1 MSRISTDAVRQP
13 LRELQNNRCF
23 YCEKAIREAAEVD
36 HFIPWARHP
45 DNGIENL
52 VVADQ
57 RCNHDKRDFLA
68 AGDHVPRWKVERFER
83 NTSGLAQ
90 IAERASWDRAET
102 IALVAY
108 ARSPELPQHQVPAH
122 KQVRRRVWGSFY
134 FPLSRGSSVAIHS
147 ARCQAS
153 ATATMLPF
161 RS

>member
-57 RCNHDKRDFLA
+57 RCNHDKRDFLV
-68 AGDHVPRWKVERFER
+68 AGDHVPRWRVERFER

-90 IAERASWDRAET
+90 IAERASWDR
-102 IALVAY
+102 VCG
-108 ARSPELPQHQVPAH
+108 ELLILGKSVIRHTHDQDRQ
-122 KQVRRRVWGSFY
+122 KQ
-134 FPLSRGSSVAIHS
+134 L
-147 ARCQAS
+147 
-153 ATATMLPF
+153 L
-161 RS
+161 